1 MNRLVFTVSAAALA
15 GVVSASA
22 SADTINIAFHNGGT
36 TVAGFDGQA
45 DGTLVSAGSNGTDT
59 WNNPQ
64 NNSGVGPSFSGF
76 ALSLDDGTGSGATL
90 AANSG
95 FTGFNN
101 NGWGG
106 NGDDYVMMEGWY
118 GFRDA
123 ESLTVTGLGSAF
135 TSSGYNVTIYGDPGQ
150 VRTMDYVIGGQTET
164 IVSTGVFSGAFP
176 EGVDFVTFT
185 GLTGANFT
193 VTGNT
198 TNGGRSAINGIVITS
213 VPEPGTA
220 LLATIG
226 LGLLAR
232 RRRG

>member
-1 MNRLVFTVSAAALA
+1 MNRAFLSLSAVAAAGLVA
-15 GVVSASA
+15 GVAG
-22 SADTINIAFHNGGT
+22 ADTINIAMHNGGT
-36 TVAGFDGQA
+36 TVAGFNTEA
-45 DGTLVSAGSNGTDT
+45 DGSLVSAGTNGSDT

-64 NNSGVGPSFSGF
+64 NNGGVGPNFSGF
-76 ALSLDDGTGSGATL
+76 ALSLDDGTASGATL

-106 NGDDYVMMEGWY
+106 SGDDYVMMEGWY

-123 ESLTVTGLGSAF
+123 ESLSVTGLGSAF
-135 TSSGYNVTIYGDPGQ
+135 TTNGYTVTIYGDPGQ

-164 IVSTGVFSGAFP
+164 IISTGVFSGTFT

-185 GLTGANFT
+185 GLTAADFT

-198 TNGGRSAINGIVITS
+198 TNSGRSAINGIIIQS
-213 VPEPGTA
+213 VPEPGSAA
-220 LLATIG
+220 LVAAG
-226 LGLLAR
+226 VGLLMR